1 MTFQLVKSLHAIYW
15 KYIFLV
21 IDWALEE
28 IPVMVVSSMDA
39 THHKNMPGVFNNSLC
54 YLSAIFRR

>member
-1 MTFQLVKSLHAIYW
+1 MLFIGNIF
-15 KYIFLV
+15 IFLV
-21 IDWALEE
+21 IDWTLEE

-54 YLSAIFRR
+54 YLSAIFRL